1 MDVGRHFLPPTPSQ
15 ICQNVW
21 KNLLKKR
28 LLLNFFYKSYKKL
41 PFRVLTL
48 GASKFCRKNMNNFFL
63 KQYKTFFY
71 GTVMRSVMFHIYQW
85 WSMSNKTYDEIIKF
99 YMLFPP
105 VFSKPIYYFFNILYS
120 SVFRQFPS
128 WMKLN
133 DSLKGDQNF
142 QPITSH
148 KISREGSNQY
158 FFKLLEENFQPYPQM
173 PHLTSLYYL

>member
-1 MDVGRHFLPPTPSQ
+1 MCWPLGPANFAVKRWITFF
-15 ICQNVW
+15 
-21 KNLLKKR
+21 KNNIK
-28 LLLNFFYKSYKKL
+28 
-41 PFRVLTL
+41 
-48 GASKFCRKNMNNFFL
+48 
-63 KQYKTFFY
+63 FFY
-71 GTVMRSVMFHIYQW
+71 GTVMRSVMFHIYQL

-105 VFSKPIYYFFNILYS
+105 VFSKPKYYFFNILYS
-120 SVFRQFPS
+120 SVLRQFPS
-128 WMKLN
+128 WMKLK

-173 PHLTSLYYL
+173 PHLTSLYYLLIFQHTRNV